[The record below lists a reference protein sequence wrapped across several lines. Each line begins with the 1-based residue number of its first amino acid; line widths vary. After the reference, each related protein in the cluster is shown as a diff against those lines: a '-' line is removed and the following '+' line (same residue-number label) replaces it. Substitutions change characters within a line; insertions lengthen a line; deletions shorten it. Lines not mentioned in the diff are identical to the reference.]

1 MAART
6 RLVEFAQSIRS
17 ARMSSILL
25 TPAAAEPLT
34 LADAKS
40 YLRVAHTDDDAV
52 ITALI
57 AAARSHVEAQTRR
70 ALITQAWR
78 LIRDGWP
85 PEGRIVVSPAPLRS
99 VSAVRTY
106 DTSGATHAIDP
117 AVFVLDSGAATLNF
131 MPATLAPPGRI
142 AAGIEIDV
150 TVGYGDAPSD
160 VPEALRQ
167 ALLLL
172 ICHWYENR
180 GLIAIGHAIAVL
192 PATIAALIAPYR
204 VLAL

>member
-1 MAART
+1 
-6 RLVEFAQSIRS
+6 
-17 ARMSSILL
+17 MSSILL
-25 TPAAAEPLT
+25 TPAATEPLT

-40 YLRVAHTDDDAV
+40 YLRVARSDDDAV

-70 ALITQAWR
+70 ALITQTWR
-78 LIRDGWP
+78 LIRDCWP
-85 PEGRIVVSPAPLRS
+85 PDGRIVVSPAPLRS
-99 VSAVRTY
+99 VSAARVY
-106 DTSGATHAIDP
+106 DASGATHAIDP
-117 AVFVLDSGAATLNF
+117 AVFVADKGADVLSLT
-131 MPATLAPPGRI
+131 PATLAPPGRI

-160 VPEALRQ
+160 VPEDLRQ
-167 ALLLL
+167 ALFLL

-180 GLIAIGHAIAVL
+180 GLIAVGDGVAVL

-204 VLAL
+204 VL